1 MTNTRPTR
9 YRDSFAAVRDGRP
22 HRFDQAE
29 GHDDVVA
36 SRANDLCRHL
46 AHLGASAPT
55 VTLEPETD
63 DYAASAVF
71 ESADGWLFLHA
82 DDTLAIAADG
92 TATQGLTLEAAAD
105 WLHRANLDEPAAL
118 SRYALIDET
127 GTTPRDIATIPDL
140 EQLAPTDTNLAG
152 IIERAQPF
160 ADALIDAPDSIRPT
174 FSYDG
179 RLGAITHDNE
189 LLALI
194 TAKAVVAVRSS
205 WSDVDEVLD
214 DPDAVTRFAAERVM
228 VTFD

>member
-1 MTNTRPTR
+1 MTNTRPIR

-46 AHLGASAPT
+46 AHLAASAPT

-152 IIERAQPF
+152 II
-160 ADALIDAPDSIRPT
+160 
-174 FSYDG
+174 
-179 RLGAITHDNE
+179 
-189 LLALI
+189 
-194 TAKAVVAVRSS
+194 
-205 WSDVDEVLD
+205 
-214 DPDAVTRFAAERVM
+214 
-228 VTFD
+228 

>member
-1 MTNTRPTR
+1 MTNTRPIR
-9 YRDSFAAVRDGRP
+9 YRDSFAAVRDERP
-22 HRFDQAE
+22 HRLGQADR
-29 GHDDVVA
+29 HDDIVA
-36 SRANDLCRHL
+36 SRADELCHHL
-46 AHLGASAPT
+46 ANLGASAST

-71 ESADGWLFLHA
+71 ESAGGWLFLHA

-105 WLHRANLDEPAAL
+105 WLHRTNLDEPTVL
-118 SRYALIDET
+118 NRYALIDET
-127 GTTPRDIATIPDL
+127 GTTPRDIATIADL
-140 EQLAPTDTNLAG
+140 EQLAPRDTNLVG

-179 RLGAITHDNE
+179 RLGAITQDGE
-189 LLALI
+189 LLALV
-194 TAKAVVAVRSS
+194 TANAVVAVRSS

-214 DPDAVTRFAAERVM
+214 DPDAVTRFVAERVL
-228 VTFD
+228 VTLD